1 MTKRILLFPG
11 QGSQYVGMGKK
22 LAESFPPAKAILD
35 KANTVLGFDLA
46 DILFNGPEDRLVR
59 TDITQPAIFTVSAMA
74 MEAVKDAGVSF
85 DYVAGHS
92 LGEYSALY
100 AAGAFSFE
108 DGLALV
114 RLRGQLMAQAGDKS
128 PGAMAAVLGLDP
140 EKLASVLREALDA
153 NLLQAGIVVVAANY
167 NSPGQIVISGTVDG
181 VEAATKMAEAAGA
194 KKVVRLAVSGAF
206 HSPLMEFAVPGLA
219 EGLAKVSVSAP
230 RVPLISNVEASP
242 VSEPE
247 AIKSLLLKQL
257 TSPVRWV
264 ESVQKAMS
272 LGCLEALEVGPG
284 KVLMGLAR
292 GISRD
297 LKVTPV
303 ENSEDLLRLT
313 DSVKG

>member
-1 MTKRILLFPG
+1 MARILLFPG

-22 LAESFPPAKAILD
+22 LAESFAPAKAILD
-35 KANTVLGFDLA
+35 KANAVLGFDLA
-46 DILFNGPEDRLVR
+46 DILFNGPEEKLIK

-74 MEAVKDAGVSF
+74 MEAVKDAGVTF

-100 AAGAFSFE
+100 AAGAFGFE

-114 RLRGQLMAQAGDKS
+114 RLRGQLMAGAGEKS

-140 EKLASVLREALDA
+140 EKLGAVLNDASAKGL
-153 NLLQAGIVVVAANY
+153 VVAANY
-167 NSPGQIVISGTVDG
+167 NTPGQIVISGTVAG
-181 VEAATKMAEAAGA
+181 VEEASKLAEPAGA

-206 HSPLMEFAVPGLA
+206 HSPLMEFAVPGLK
-219 EGLAKVSVSAP
+219 EGLAKVKVSAP
-230 RVPLISNVEASP
+230 KVPLISNVEAAP
-242 VSEPE
+242 VSDAE
-247 AIKSLLLKQL
+247 AIKGLLLKQL

-264 ESVQKAMS
+264 ESMQKAMG
-272 LGCLEALEVGPG
+272 LGVTEAWEVGPG

-303 ENSEDLLRLT
+303 ENREDI
-313 DSVKG
+313 K

>member
-1 MTKRILLFPG
+1 MSKRILLFPG
-11 QGSQYVGMGKK
+11 QGSQYVGMGAK
-22 LAESFPPAKAILD
+22 LADSFAPAKALLD
-35 KANTVLGFDLA
+35 KANQVLGFDLA
-46 DILFNGPEDRLVR
+46 DILRNGPEDRLVR

-74 MEAVKDAGVSF
+74 MEAVKDAGVAC
-85 DYVAGHS
+85 DYMAGHS

-108 DGLALV
+108 EGLALV
-114 RLRGQLMAQAGDKS
+114 RLRGQLMAQAGEKS

-140 EKLASVLREALDA
+140 DKLAAVLLEASA
-153 NLLQAGIVVVAANY
+153 AGLVVAANY
-167 NSPGQIVISGTVDG
+167 NSPGQIVISGTVAG
-181 VEAATKMAEAAGA
+181 VEAASRLAEAAGA

-206 HSPLMEFAVPGLA
+206 HSPLMEFAVPGFK
-219 EGLAKVSVSAP
+219 EGLAKVSVKAP
-230 RVPLISNVEASP
+230 KVPLISNVEAAP

-264 ESVQKAMS
+264 ESMQKAIG
-272 LGCLEALEVGPG
+272 LGCGEALEVGPG

-303 ENSEDLLRLT
+303 ENPEDL
-313 DSVKG
+313 KK

>member
-1 MTKRILLFPG
+1 MARILLFPG

-22 LAESFPPAKAILD
+22 LAESFAPAKAILD
-35 KANTVLGFDLA
+35 KANAVLGFDLA
-46 DILFNGPEDRLVR
+46 DILFNGPEEKLIK

-74 MEAVKDAGVSF
+74 MEAVKDAGVTF

-100 AAGAFSFE
+100 AAGAFGFE

-114 RLRGQLMAQAGDKS
+114 RLRGQLMAGAGEKS

-140 EKLASVLREALDA
+140 EKLGAVLNDASAKGL
-153 NLLQAGIVVVAANY
+153 VVAANY
-167 NSPGQIVISGTVDG
+167 NTPGQIVISGTVAG
-181 VEAATKMAEAAGA
+181 VEEASKLAEPAGA

-206 HSPLMEFAVPGLA
+206 HSPLMEFAVPGLK
-219 EGLAKVSVSAP
+219 EGLAKVKVSAP
-230 RVPLISNVEASP
+230 KVPLISNVEAAP
-242 VSEPE
+242 VSDAE
-247 AIKSLLLKQL
+247 AIKGLLLKQL

-264 ESVQKAMS
+264 ESMQKAMG
-272 LGCLEALEVGPG
+272 LGVTEALEVGPG

-303 ENSEDLLRLT
+303 ENREDI
-313 DSVKG
+313 K